1 MRAHDLAT
9 PVTSVVPTATV
20 GEAVLAMGQRG
31 AILVVDEAGKLIG
44 LISDALLLR
53 WLLPSYVQ
61 SDEQLAGVLDEE
73 AADLLFERVKDR
85 PVTELLGN
93 AAELPQVAS
102 DDSLIEV
109 AATMVRSAS
118 PVVAVVDGDR
128 IAGEIFRRDLLFHL
142 AQ

>member
-1 MRAHDLAT
+1 
-9 PVTSVVPTATV
+9 
-20 GEAVLAMGQRG
+20 
-31 AILVVDEAGKLIG
+31 
-44 LISDALLLR
+44 
-53 WLLPSYVQ
+53 VQ